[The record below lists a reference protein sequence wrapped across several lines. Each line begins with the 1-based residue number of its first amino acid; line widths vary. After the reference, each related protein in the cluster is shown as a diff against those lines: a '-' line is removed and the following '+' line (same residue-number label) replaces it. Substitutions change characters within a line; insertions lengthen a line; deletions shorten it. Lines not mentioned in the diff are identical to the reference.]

1 MVAYV
6 GLSQVHGSEVM
17 KEKFQEM
24 ESNSIRAGSLIEV
37 AFDDGRILKLR
48 LDEERDFEQEDN
60 EHQQISIKS
69 PIGKALIGHTVG
81 DEVTFR
87 TPSGADVVIM
97 VTDVR
102 IL

>member
-1 MVAYV
+1 
-6 GLSQVHGSEVM
+6 M

-24 ESNSIRAGSLIEV
+24 ESNSIRVGSLIEV
-37 AFDDGRILKLR
+37 AFDDGRTLKLR
-48 LDEERDFEQEDN
+48 LDEERDFERADDEY
-60 EHQQISIKS
+60 QQVSEKS

-87 TPSGADVVIM
+87 TPSGADVAIM
-97 VTDVR
+97 VTNVR